1 MSIAAAQGNSPV
13 ELKPI
18 LEELYATRSQDHLAN
33 DPLSFCHRY
42 ESPQDR
48 EIVGLIAASFAYG
61 NVKIIKKNLAGVFG
75 AMGDSPR
82 RFVERFDPQQGRQLF
97 AGFKHRFNDGRDLCA
112 LLLTCQIML
121 QEAGSIEGWMLR
133 FHDETREDVT
143 QTLTGFTGAVK
154 ALDLTPVF
162 GAQGMPEDSYFSFL
176 FPSPASGSACKRL
189 CMYLRWMVRP
199 EDGIDL
205 GLWKGISAA
214 KLVIPVDAHIQR
226 ICGFLGF
233 TSRKQADWRM
243 AREITARLRELDP
256 ADPVKYDF
264 SLCHLGISE
273 GCDGKD
279 HLKCTNCPIAGIC
292 STGSL

>member
-1 MSIAAAQGNSPV
+1 M
-13 ELKPI
+13 ELKTI
-18 LEELYATRSQDHLAN
+18 LEGLYQGRSQAHLAN

-42 ESPQDR
+42 QSREDR

-61 NVKIIKKNLAGVFG
+61 NVKIIKKNLEVVFA

-82 RFVERFDPQQGRQLF
+82 RFVERFDPQQGLLLF

-112 LLLTCQIML
+112 LLFAAQTML
-121 QEAGSIEGWMLR
+121 LQAGSIEAWMLR
-133 FHDETREDVT
+133 FHDEAREDVT
-143 QTLTGFTGAVK
+143 QTLTGFTEAVK
-154 ALDLTPVF
+154 SLDLSPVF
-162 GAQGMPEDSYFSFL
+162 GPQGMPDDAYFHFL

-205 GLWKGISAA
+205 GLWQGISPA

-226 ICGFLGF
+226 ICRFLGF
-233 TSRKQADWRM
+233 TRRKQADWRM

-264 SLCHLGISE
+264 SICHLGISE

-279 HLKCTNCPIAGIC
+279 HLKCANCPIAGIC
-292 STGSL
+292 STGSP